1 MNEADNFRDENT
13 FILAY
18 ERGLVRQPWRRKV
31 AKEIISLRQENEEL
45 KAELEKLKAKPKSKP
60 KPKASDDAA

>member
-1 MNEADNFRDENT
+1 MKEADNFRDENT

-31 AKEIISLRQENEEL
+31 AQEIIHLREENEALRSEL
-45 KAELEKLKAKPKSKP
+45 IKLKTKPKSKP